1 MGVQLV
7 APRRS
12 LLSRMPDL
20 LPPVMA
26 GAATLL
32 ATVSLMGWQFRLA
45 ALRKPLGGFMAPN
58 TALCILAL
66 SGAVVL
72 LRWRDRRIIRATG
85 VFFAAFTTA
94 LCSVN
99 LYEHLS
105 DTSTGLTQIFFHHR
119 LSDWDLP
126 TVPGRFAPN
135 AAIALILLSVSI
147 MLGYFRKRR
156 ELAQNMT
163 GMALLLSVLA
173 IIGHAYDISAF
184 YNLRIQNYMAVSTA
198 LAFLCLGVGTLM
210 AIIPDGWMAMIL
222 RSDAAGMLSRR
233 VLFITYITIPLLGYI
248 AVAYER
254 NNWVSSKVGISLVVL
269 ASLLILTSTVIRSA
283 REIRTLERERV
294 LTEDRLREAEKLAAT
309 GRLAATLAHEVNNP
323 LEAVMNLLYLLGNE
337 AGLNENSKEFL
348 KLAEE
353 ELLRVTHITRQTLAF
368 YREPSSP
375 IPVQLGDQVQQV
387 LRVFQPKLREKRVD
401 VQFSSSATAE
411 YVIHAGE
418 FKQIVTNLL
427 ANAIDAVSRDGVI
440 SIRVRPTRDWSTG
453 GETGFRI
460 TIADNGTGISRT
472 DRKKLFQPFFITKGQ
487 RGTGLGLW
495 VTQGLVTKHGGRLR
509 MHSCTRTQYR
519 GTTFS
524 IFFPGAWQAAQV
536 EEKAAAFRNAG

>member
-1 MGVQLV
+1 
-7 APRRS
+7 
-12 LLSRMPDL
+12 MPDL
-20 LPPVMA
+20 FPPAMA
-26 GAATLL
+26 GAASLL
-32 ATVSLMGWQFRLA
+32 AIVSLIGWQFRLV
-45 ALRKPLGGFMAPN
+45 ALREPFGGFMAPN
-58 TALCILAL
+58 SALCILAL
-66 SGAVVL
+66 SVAIVL
-72 LRWRDRRIIRATG
+72 LRWRDHRIVRATG
-85 VFFAAFTTA
+85 VFLAVFTTA

-147 MLGYFRKRR
+147 ILGYFRKRR

-163 GMALLLSVLA
+163 GMALLLSLLA
-173 IIGHAYDISAF
+173 IIGHAYDISVF

-198 LAFLCLGVGTLM
+198 LAFLCLGAGTLM
-210 AIIPDGWMAMIL
+210 AIIPDGWVAMVL
-222 RSDAAGMLSRR
+222 RSDAAGVLSRR
-233 VLFITYITIPLLGYI
+233 VLFITYMTIPLLGYI
-248 AVAYER
+248 AVSYER

-269 ASLLILTSTVIRSA
+269 ASLLILTSTVVRSA

-337 AGLNENSKEFL
+337 TGLNENSKEFL

-387 LRVFQPKLREKRVD
+387 LRVFQPKLREKRVT
-401 VQFSSSATAE
+401 VQFASNATAE

-427 ANAIDAVSRDGVI
+427 ANAIDAVSRDGII

-472 DRKKLFQPFFITKGQ
+472 DRKKLFQPFFTTKGQ

-509 MHSCTRTQYR
+509 MHSCTRSLHR

-524 IFFPGAWQAAQV
+524 IFFPAAWQATQV